1 MPPDL
6 KTQPSIETKI
16 GSPSITSTD
25 LSKPEIPTTSAPNV
39 EDASE
44 ASTAADL
51 QPTEAT
57 TVAET
62 ETTTLKAVGYTGLTA
77 GADGDYGDPA
87 APTSVSALESAP
99 TQGLTSGSSL
109 GNSSSPQTGDKTSLA
124 LTSSPLE
131 PDNSTSQAPS
141 TLNSTALPTID
152 QMSSKPF
159 LDLNSSVISAS
170 KNWKTP

>member
-1 MPPDL
+1 M
-6 KTQPSIETKI
+6 KTQSSIKTKI
-16 GSPSITSTD
+16 DSPSITSTE
-25 LSKPEIPTTSAPNV
+25 LSSPEIRATSAPNV
-39 EDASE
+39 EDTSE
-44 ASTAADL
+44 AYSTAADP

-62 ETTTLKAVGYTGLTA
+62 ETTTVKAVGYTGLTA

-87 APTSVSALESAP
+87 APTSVSAP

-109 GNSSSPQTGDKTSLA
+109 ENSSSVQTGDKTSLA

-131 PDNSTSQAPS
+131 PANSTAQAPS